1 MKHENEEILHSFSL
15 GDLGKKG
22 ILLAFE
28 YFEVPHKGLYLKY
41 CKHWLHSLAY
51 TYKLCNFSLKEYH
64 TSKPKI
70 LYINCTNFHY
80 CPDSPIDPPKKSK
93 VYDSFECLQYLRC
106 ITLVPKR
113 MDGDKHSLFCPTWK
127 YKISPQG
134 LFRCIKGWLSQ
145 ATRRVAI
152 RALFCDICLYFG
164 QYGSPGLLQNQT

>member
-93 VYDSFECLQYLRC
+93 VYDSFECLQYTMRRNL
-106 ITLVPKR
+106 PKTFSVL
-113 MDGDKHSLFCPTWK
+113 KFQINLLNFSLKNIW
-127 YKISPQG
+127 
-134 LFRCIKGWLSQ
+134 
-145 ATRRVAI
+145 
-152 RALFCDICLYFG
+152 
-164 QYGSPGLLQNQT
+164 QTVQK